1 MAKTAL
7 KVKAARKPKFAVR
20 GYTRCQ
26 RCGRPKAVYRKFGL
40 CRICLREMAHRGELP
55 GVTKSSWWPHPPHER
70 CRSPRATRRETTP
83 RRNTHTMTMT
93 DPIAD
98 MLTRLRNAN
107 QAFHDEVTMP
117 HSNIKQG
124 VAEILK
130 QEGYITSFEVA
141 DPEEGQV
148 GKKLTITLKYGRNRE
163 RSIAGVRRIS
173 KPGLRVYAKHTGLP
187 KVLGGLGVAIIS
199 TSQGLLTDRQAN
211 QKGVGGEVLAY
222 VW

>member
-1 MAKTAL
+1 
-7 KVKAARKPKFAVR
+7 VR
-20 GYTRCQ
+20 NRFE
-26 RCGRPKAVYRKFGL
+26 KEH
-40 CRICLREMAHRGELP
+40 I
-55 GVTKSSWWPHPPHER
+55 
-70 CRSPRATRRETTP
+70 
-83 RRNTHTMTMT
+83 MTMT

-107 QAFHDEVTMP
+107 QAYHDSVSMP
-117 HSNIKQG
+117 HSKIKQG

-130 QEGYITSFEVA
+130 QEGYITSYEVKDNVA
-141 DPEEGQV
+141 PDGSPAV
-148 GKKLTITLKYGRNRE
+148 GKTLTITLKYGRSRE

-187 KVLGGLGVAIIS
+187 RVLGGLGIAIIS

>member
-1 MAKTAL
+1 
-7 KVKAARKPKFAVR
+7 
-20 GYTRCQ
+20 
-26 RCGRPKAVYRKFGL
+26 
-40 CRICLREMAHRGELP
+40 
-55 GVTKSSWWPHPPHER
+55 
-70 CRSPRATRRETTP
+70 
-83 RRNTHTMTMT
+83 MTMT

-107 QAFHDEVTMP
+107 QAYHDDVSMP
-117 HSNIKQG
+117 YSKLKQG

-130 QEGYITSFEVA
+130 QEGYISSFEVT
-141 DPEEGQV
+141 DNEGPGQT
-148 GKKLTITLKYGRNRE
+148 LTITLKYGRNRE
-163 RSIAGVRRIS
+163 RSLAGLRRIS